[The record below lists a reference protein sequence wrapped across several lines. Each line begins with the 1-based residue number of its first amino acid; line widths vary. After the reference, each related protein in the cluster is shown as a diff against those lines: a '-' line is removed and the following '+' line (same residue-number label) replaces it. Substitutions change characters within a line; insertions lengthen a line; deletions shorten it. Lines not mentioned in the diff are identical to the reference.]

1 MEPKIRLKGFSGDLV
16 ETTIKDLCEINPKSF
31 LPDTF
36 EYVDLESVVGTEMIS
51 HRTENKVGAPSRAQ
65 RLAKRVDIFYGK
77 PIKNSELGFK
87 KGGSDEYK
95 AATDMIFARLLDL
108 GGYSYTPDTKEQDL
122 EG

>member
-1 MEPKIRLKGFSGDLV
+1 MIAYRAGCDVIPVFIKTKG
-16 ETTIKDLCEINPKSF
+16 
-31 LPDTF
+31 
-36 EYVDLESVVGTEMIS
+36 
-51 HRTENKVGAPSRAQ
+51 NKYGIF
-65 RLAKRVDIFYGK
+65 KRVDIFYGK